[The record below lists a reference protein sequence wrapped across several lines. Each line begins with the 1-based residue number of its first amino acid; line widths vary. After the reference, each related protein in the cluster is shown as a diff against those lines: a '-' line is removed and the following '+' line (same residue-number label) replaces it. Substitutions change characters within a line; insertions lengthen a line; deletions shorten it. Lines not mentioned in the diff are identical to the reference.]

1 MTTPTQPSAAGRL
14 LALFE
19 KYNPVKTFLLS
30 FPLTLL
36 LLYLIGWPGCLV
48 AAAIGGFFTK
58 GYLRA
63 GLVGFLAGLV
73 AWSIPVGILI
83 GMGALSVLALFGALA
98 GISGAGP
105 ILAAIILLIGGL
117 LGLAGSLLGSAVYS
131 LTEPYLIP
139 TESQE
144 PSPSAQEPG

>member
-1 MTTPTQPSAAGRL
+1 MATPTQASAAGRL

-30 FPLTLL
+30 FLLTLL

-63 GLVGFLAGLV
+63 AIVGFLAGLS
-73 AWSIPVGILI
+73 AWGLPVGILI
-83 GMGALSVLALFGALA
+83 GLGALSVLDLFGALA
-98 GISGAGP
+98 GITGAGP
-105 ILAAIILLIGGL
+105 LLAAIILLIGGL
-117 LGLAGSLLGSAVYS
+117 LGLAGSLLGNAIYTV
-131 LTEPYLIP
+131 TEPYLVP
-139 TESQE
+139 TETQE
-144 PSPSAQEPG
+144 AQSSVSPG